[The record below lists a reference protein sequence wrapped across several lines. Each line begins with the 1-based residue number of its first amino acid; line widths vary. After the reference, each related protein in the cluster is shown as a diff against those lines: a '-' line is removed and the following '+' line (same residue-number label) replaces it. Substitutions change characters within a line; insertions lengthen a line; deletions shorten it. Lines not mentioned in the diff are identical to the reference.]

1 MAKWQ
6 CGKVAMWHLPTISKV
21 AMWQCGILPSITK
34 AILCI
39 MQTYGLGGANIW
51 FIGRKYGVCLF

>member
-1 MAKWQ
+1 MWQ
-6 CGKVAMWHLPTISKV
+6 CGILPTISKV

-51 FIGRKYGVCLF
+51 FIGRKHGVCLF

>member
-1 MAKWQ
+1 MWQ
-6 CGKVAMWHLPTISKV
+6 CGICLPS
-21 AMWQCGILPSITK
+21 AMWQCGILPTISKT
-34 AILCI
+34 ILCI